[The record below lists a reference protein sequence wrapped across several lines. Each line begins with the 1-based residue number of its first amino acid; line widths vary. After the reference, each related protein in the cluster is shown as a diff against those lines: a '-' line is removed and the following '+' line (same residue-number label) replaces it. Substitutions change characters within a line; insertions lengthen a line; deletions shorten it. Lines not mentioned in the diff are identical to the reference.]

1 MLWGVA
7 VAGAWAGGGGAV
19 HVPAVSGDV
28 CVGACVARGGE
39 AGTGCREAR
48 HQAAA
53 AAARGWTV
61 GAPQD
66 AMTEPWRQME
76 PGGRW
81 SDVERGA
88 LLAVLEKLVASQQA
102 LHDRFDTLE
111 RALKARGSL

>member
-1 MLWGVA
+1 
-7 VAGAWAGGGGAV
+7 
-19 HVPAVSGDV
+19 
-28 CVGACVARGGE
+28 
-39 AGTGCREAR
+39 
-48 HQAAA
+48 
-53 AAARGWTV
+53 
-61 GAPQD
+61 
-66 AMTEPWRQME
+66 MTEPWRQME